1 MSQSFLEKVVE
12 KTRSAIE
19 KPEVNT
25 EALKERAWQVRQ
37 AVPGG
42 RLLNALA
49 PKARPNIIAE
59 IKRSSP
65 SKGVINDSIDVR
77 KLARDY
83 ESGGAAAISVLTES
97 EYFGGSIDDLK
108 AVRSVVDLPI
118 LRKDFIV
125 EEYQMYE
132 AADAGAD
139 AVLLIVAALN
149 EQELNDLLRLVHD
162 LNMDALVEVHS
173 ANEIRIAAAAGA
185 GIIGINNRDLHSLEV
200 SLDVSRKLIHERP
213 PGTLMVAESGLSTK
227 AEIDELHELG
237 FDGFLIG
244 ETLMRSADPAAA
256 LNKLILGVSA

>member
-1 MSQSFLEKVVE
+1 MSQSFLEKMVG
-12 KTRSAIE
+12 KTRNTIE
-19 KPEVNT
+19 KRDMDID
-25 EALKERAWQVRQ
+25 ALRERVCQARQ
-37 AVPGG
+37 GVPGG
-42 RLLNALA
+42 RLLDALA
-49 PKARPNIIAE
+49 RKEWPNIIAE

-65 SKGVINDSIDVR
+65 SKGVINGSIDVL

-125 EEYQMYE
+125 EEYQIYE

-185 GIIGINNRDLHSLEV
+185 GIVGINNRDLHSLEV

-244 ETLMRSADPAAA
+244 ETLMRSTHPAAA
-256 LNKLILGVSA
+256 LNELIEGVSA